1 MLFLQN
7 AALEIAV
14 IAAGITI
21 VLNVL
26 QQVMMGSRHEIKKRQ
41 EKLNEKQKKLLELQ
55 KKNPEH
61 PELKKLQEELAREMM
76 PVMKSMMAYMAV
88 TMVAVLPAFWFLSGV
103 YEGTEVVVPVV
114 GKMNWFWWYFS
125 TALLSG
131 LVVNK
136 AQDFI
141 AKTAKPS
148 MAAS

>member
-1 MLFLQN
+1 MKMLFLQN

-61 PELKKLQEELAREMM
+61 PELKNLQ
-76 PVMKSMMAYMAV
+76 
-88 TMVAVLPAFWFLSGV
+88 
-103 YEGTEVVVPVV
+103 
-114 GKMNWFWWYFS
+114 
-125 TALLSG
+125 
-131 LVVNK
+131 
-136 AQDFI
+136 
-141 AKTAKPS
+141 
-148 MAAS
+148 